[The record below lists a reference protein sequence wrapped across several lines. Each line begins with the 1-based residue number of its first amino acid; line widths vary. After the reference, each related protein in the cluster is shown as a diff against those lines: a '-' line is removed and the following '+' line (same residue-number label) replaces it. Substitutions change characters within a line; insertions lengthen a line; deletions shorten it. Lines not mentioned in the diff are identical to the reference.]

1 MKYFKIILFLFF
13 ASLFPLQFAYSEE
26 KAPTACNCDSPL
38 FTGEDEGSGCTAEVK
53 RQACAQA
60 RQMEMFREIQRQ
72 REQARRYESY
82 RATAILNTGNAPGK
96 TIK

>member
-1 MKYFKIILFLFF
+1 MKYFKIILFLSF

-72 REQARRYESY
+72 QEQARRYESY
-82 RATAILNTGNAPGK
+82 RATARVTGSGK
-96 TIK
+96 PVK